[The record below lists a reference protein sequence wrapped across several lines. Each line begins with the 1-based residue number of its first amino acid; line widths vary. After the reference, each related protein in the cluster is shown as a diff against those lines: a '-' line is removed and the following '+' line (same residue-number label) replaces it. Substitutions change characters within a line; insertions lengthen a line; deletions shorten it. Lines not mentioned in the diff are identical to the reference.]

1 MSNLAA
7 ITVIRK
13 LETVITLKESST
25 FYFQMVENRLS
36 SMRLIRMD
44 LNRKLD
50 MKAKQ
55 IRVEDIALADRMV
68 TTTVILLVDRIAK
81 VAALQITRDLMEA
94 VLMDIQTVVLA
105 RESPMDLME
114 AATVINQ
121 ESQVR

>member
-1 MSNLAA
+1 
-7 ITVIRK
+7 
-13 LETVITLKESST
+13 
-25 FYFQMVENRLS
+25 
-36 SMRLIRMD
+36 MD

-50 MKAKQ
+50 TKAKQ
-55 IRVEDIALADRMV
+55 IRVEDIALAGRMV

-81 VAALQITRDLMEA
+81 AAALQITRDLMEA
-94 VLMDIQTVVLA
+94 VLMDIQTVALA

>member
-7 ITVIRK
+7 IMVIRK

-68 TTTVILLVDRIAK
+68 TTTVILLVDRMAK

>member
-1 MSNLAA
+1 MSNLVA

-50 MKAKQ
+50 TKAKQ
-55 IRVEDIALADRMV
+55 IRVEDIALAGRMV

-81 VAALQITRDLMEA
+81 AAALQITRDLMEA
-94 VLMDIQTVVLA
+94 VLMDIQTVALA